1 MPLFKQNPSYLNKHR
16 ASLASLVLVLTMVTV
31 VITPKILDRLTGY
44 VVGILEDNSS
54 GQLHDPYKVAGTQ
67 GVKKQTLV
75 DSVYV

>member
-1 MPLFKQNPSYLNKHR
+1 
-16 ASLASLVLVLTMVTV
+16 MVTV